1 MKEMTLR
8 ELQLFSLEIMKEVH
22 QFCVKNHI
30 VYSLLDGSLIG
41 AIRHQGF
48 IPWDDDIDI
57 ILRRPDFERFWKT
70 FKSDRY
76 KLKYREKDSDCMVPF
91 ARVYDDKKTTI
102 RTQAPWCKDE
112 VGVWIDVIPADCVI
126 EDNVEFGKY
135 YDKTRRLWLKSAS
148 ARTAGCPYLP
158 NKPFIYN
165 FKLFIKKILYLNG
178 RRADFYVK
186 KVIER
191 AAAIKWGETRYWG
204 QLTSMGDNIKGH
216 HRIEIFESCELK
228 PFEDTELMVMN
239 GYDEYLRDNYHD
251 YMQLPPVEKRI
262 AHYSDRTKFF
272 WK

>member
-204 QLTSMGDNIKGH
+204 QLTSMGDNI
-216 HRIEIFESCELK
+216 
-228 PFEDTELMVMN
+228 
-239 GYDEYLRDNYHD
+239 
-251 YMQLPPVEKRI
+251 
-262 AHYSDRTKFF
+262 
-272 WK
+272 